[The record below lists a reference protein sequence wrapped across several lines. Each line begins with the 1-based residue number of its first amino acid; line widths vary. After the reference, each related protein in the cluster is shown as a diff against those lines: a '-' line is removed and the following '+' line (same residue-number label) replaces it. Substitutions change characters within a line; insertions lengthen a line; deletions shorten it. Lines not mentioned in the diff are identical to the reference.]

1 MTIRPVLR
9 QPDAISDIV
18 TKMKRRAG
26 DHVGR
31 LSWDEVDHELR
42 ASFAELHRS
51 QYPVLTRAFK
61 TAGVKRA
68 PELLAQAW
76 RCFNYASKLP
86 KALEDFGSKTY
97 GQPGLIA
104 LPVEAIRNLEA
115 ALGIIAEH
123 LVRHEVKLS
132 AIRSE
137 IGETRGSKGSIVEKL
152 DGAPVRRFLQR
163 FIGLW
168 VDATG
173 QSQLGEQ
180 FNDCAKALLEL
191 SLRGSQA
198 TQHQEVG
205 DLGRQIKR
213 ARRRPRIQT
222 EWDHVT
228 EIENMDLNRAGR
240 PGTAAP
246 ARR

>member
-1 MTIRPVLR
+1 
-9 QPDAISDIV
+9 S
-18 TKMKRRAG
+18 
-26 DHVGR
+26 
-31 LSWDEVDHELR
+31 
-42 ASFAELHRS
+42 
-51 QYPVLTRAFK
+51 
-61 TAGVKRA
+61 
-68 PELLAQAW
+68 
-76 RCFNYASKLP
+76 

-104 LPVEAIRNLEA
+104 LPVEAIRSLDA
-115 ALGIIAEH
+115 SLGIISEH
-123 LVRHEVKLS
+123 LVRQEVKLS

-152 DGAPVRRFLQR
+152 DGTSVQRFLQR

-173 QSQLGEQ
+173 RSQLGEQ
-180 FNDCAKALLEL
+180 FEDCAKMLLEL
-191 SLRGSQA
+191 SLRGNEA

-228 EIENMDLNRAGR
+228 EIENMDLSRAS
-240 PGTAAP
+240 TAAI
-246 ARR
+246 A